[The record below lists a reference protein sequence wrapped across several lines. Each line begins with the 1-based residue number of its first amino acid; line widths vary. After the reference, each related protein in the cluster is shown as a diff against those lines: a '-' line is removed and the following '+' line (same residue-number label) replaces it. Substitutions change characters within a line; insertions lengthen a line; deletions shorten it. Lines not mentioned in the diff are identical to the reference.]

1 MPHGLDTDKAVF
13 FYEQEF
19 YVFSNFSAFQILWA
33 GISFPTSEHAYQ
45 WMKFN
50 KISYTDVK
58 EKIRYATS
66 AHEAFKIAQE
76 NDSFAVPHWKEIR
89 VGVMETILRTKLSQH
104 PYVQKKLRET
114 GDREIIEN
122 SWRDSFWGWGPNKD
136 GENMLGKLWMKIRA
150 DSK

>member
-1 MPHGLDTDKAVF
+1 MGRGLTMPHGLDTDKAVF

-58 EKIRYATS
+58 EKFDT
-66 AHEAFKIAQE
+66 
-76 NDSFAVPHWKEIR
+76 PHQHMKH
-89 VGVMETILRTKLSQH
+89 LKL
-104 PYVQKKLRET
+104 PKKTTLLPSHT
-114 GDREIIEN
+114 GKKFVLE
-122 SWRDSFWGWGPNKD
+122 
-136 GENMLGKLWMKIRA
+136 
-150 DSK
+150 